1 MILESILLEIVRN
14 DRKKTDIQH
23 AVTCQR
29 IGQRSSK
36 YSHVGQ
42 VINAEET
49 MLIPQLFGMAANRI
63 RGLTVVPKTLVK
75 ILKGK

>member
-1 MILESILLEIVRN
+1 MIPGSILHE
-14 DRKKTDIQH
+14 KKKGIQH
-23 AVTCQR
+23 AESCQR
-29 IGQRSSK
+29 IGQRSLQ

-63 RGLTVVPKTLVK
+63 RGLTVVP
-75 ILKGK
+75 

>member
-1 MILESILLEIVRN
+1 MILVWILHEIEI
-14 DRKKTDIQH
+14 KGIQH
-23 AVTCQR
+23 AEACQR

-63 RGLTVVPKTLVK
+63 RGLTVVPETLVK